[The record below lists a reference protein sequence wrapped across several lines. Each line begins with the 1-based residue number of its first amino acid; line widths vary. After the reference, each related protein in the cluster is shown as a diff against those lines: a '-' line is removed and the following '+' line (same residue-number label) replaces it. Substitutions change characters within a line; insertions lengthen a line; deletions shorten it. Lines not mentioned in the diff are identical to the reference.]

1 MLWEPPGQRAG
12 GEARPVGTWHWGV
25 WGGTLLGRQETLV
38 GAGTRGWLEPRAV
51 TGCRREPRVG
61 REVRKWKNRV
71 DELRRPPG
79 RKPCLPDLEVGVR
92 GVGAGLRD
100 LEDKLDRK
108 SVV

>member
-1 MLWEPPGQRAG
+1 MGAPRPAGRRGGQ
-12 GEARPVGTWHWGV
+12 ARGNLALGWV
-25 WGGTLLGRQETLV
+25 GGTLLGGQETLV
-38 GAGTRGWLEPRAV
+38 GAGARGWWEPRAV
-51 TGCRREPRVG
+51 TGCRREPGVG

-100 LEDKLDRK
+100 LEDK
-108 SVV
+108 SG